1 MRIPLCRAVRK
12 RPLPLRSHVVAVAL
26 AAVLALSVQ
35 QATAADALGGN
46 YNYYFGN
53 LHSHTSYSDGV
64 LTPSDAFRH
73 ARYAAKMDFHAVTDH
88 GYYMQE
94 ATNLHHWFLPMKR
107 PMSSTNPA
115 GLLRL
120 WDMSGHSLTV
130 T

>member
-1 MRIPLCRAVRK
+1 MRIPCRAVRK
-12 RPLPLRSHVVAVAL
+12 RPLPLRTHVVAVAL
-26 AAVLALSVQ
+26 AAVLALSFQ
-35 QATAADALGGN
+35 PAAAAEALGGG

-94 ATNLHHWFLPMKR
+94 ATNLHHWFLAHEEADEFYEPGR
-107 PMSSTNPA
+107 
-115 GLLRL
+115 LLRL